1 MLKNKKLLLF
11 DFDGTLIDSGQD
23 LALAL
28 NDMLTQLGRKNFS
41 LETIHNWV
49 GNGAQTLVKRALLGK
64 KEIEEEVQE
73 ELFNKALEIFL
84 ASYAKNVCEETLLYP
99 EVKETLTT
107 LQEKGY
113 RLSIVTNKPY
123 AFVAPILEGLAIG
136 EFFEYY
142 IGGDSLTQKK
152 PRPEP
157 LLHICEKLGVSVEE
171 SVMIGDSKNDIL
183 AAHGAGMESVGV
195 SYGYNYAEPIE
206 LSKPTYVIAS
216 MGELVG
222 LLA

>member
-157 LLHICEKLGVSVEE
+157 LLHICEKLGVSVKE

-183 AAHGAGMESVGV
+183 AAHGAHMESVGV